1 MVMSEEGKE
10 EKKAIAFQDDGFEG
24 YVDEYVNPPEQAI
37 TSIVQGTRIKFS
49 NDGRWV
55 DSEDSE
61 IDTNKELI
69 AVKLLRV
76 LQKWSPDNT
85 PLETRILA
93 PNEPWPDIDAMN
105 DACPRSEW
113 RQDFNGNPTG
123 PWQTQRVC
131 YFVQPIS
138 LKKFTYVTGTIG
150 GQRAILELA
159 SNVTW
164 MRKRVNP
171 GALAVVKLESTFM
184 PTRYGGRMAPSLTIV
199 RWLGPSDGGGEPVIT
214 TPPSTALPP
223 QGATQSNPATS
234 AAEILPPLKPA
245 AAPQPARSS
254 KPKSEVSPTAG
265 LEPIERPT
273 VKQDLQDE
281 VPW

>member
-10 EKKAIAFQDDGFEG
+10 EKKAIALQDDGFEG
-24 YVDEYVNPPEQAI
+24 YVDEYVNPPEKAI

-61 IDTNKELI
+61 IDTSKELI

-150 GQRAILELA
+150 GQRAISELA

-164 MRKRVNP
+164 MRKRVKP
-171 GALAVVKLESTFM
+171 
-184 PTRYGGRMAPSLTIV
+184 PR
-199 RWLGPSDGGGEPVIT
+199 RWLVNPNLFKPT
-214 TPPSTALPP
+214 TAETAE
-223 QGATQSNPATS
+223 TS
-234 AAEILPPLKPA
+234 RRA
-245 AAPQPARSS
+245 
-254 KPKSEVSPTAG
+254 
-265 LEPIERPT
+265 
-273 VKQDLQDE
+273 
-281 VPW
+281 